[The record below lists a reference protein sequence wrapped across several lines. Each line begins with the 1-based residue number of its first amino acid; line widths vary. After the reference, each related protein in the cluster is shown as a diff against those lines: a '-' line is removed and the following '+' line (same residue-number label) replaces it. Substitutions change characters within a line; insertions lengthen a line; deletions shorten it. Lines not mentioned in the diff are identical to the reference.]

1 MKPIFNPTSEQCFE
15 LVGEGVYNFVRHKER
30 IDKLVKEGRY
40 AEACEC
46 RFEAFQLLAEALPE
60 DEAMPL
66 SWEHNNSRAAVAIL
80 YGSAVDHFR
89 IGDLEMSMAQL
100 ELLLE
105 CDPEDHFEGVNLLA
119 LCYIAAGEWE
129 AFDDLVIDLTD
140 KSAEAVVARLWA
152 SFERDGELDKELL
165 KLLRTR
171 HKHYYEELT
180 ATEHPDDEAFRRDI
194 ASDRPSQSAEAR
206 EWWLLT
212 EPLWSEFPEFIDKM
226 KDGDKRV
233 GLIF

>member
-15 LVGEGVYNFVRHKER
+15 LEGQGVYNFVKHKEA
-30 IDKLVKEGRY
+30 IDRLVAEGRY
-40 AEACEC
+40 NEACE
-46 RFEAFQLLAEALPE
+46 RRYEAFQLLADVLPE

-66 SWEHNNSRAAVAIL
+66 RWEHNNSRAAIAIL

-100 ELLLE
+100 ELLME

-119 LCYIAAGEWE
+119 LCYIAMQEWE
-129 AFDDLVIDLTD
+129 AFDELVIDLTD

-152 SFERDGELDKELL
+152 SHRREGSVDKALLALL
-165 KLLRTR
+165 KSRF
-171 HKHYYEELT
+171 KAFYGELT

-194 ASDRPSQSAEAR
+194 SSERPSQGAEAR

-212 EPLWSEFPEFIDKM
+212 EPLWSEFPEFIEALK
-226 KDGDKRV
+226 
-233 GLIF
+233 

>member
-1 MKPIFNPTSEQCFE
+1 MKAIFNPTPEQTFE
-15 LVGEGVYNFVRHKER
+15 LEGQGIYNFVKHKEA
-30 IDKLVKEGRY
+30 IDKLVAEGRY
-40 AEACEC
+40 EEACE
-46 RFEAFQLLAEALPE
+46 RRYEAFQLLAEALPE

-66 SWEHNNSRAAVAIL
+66 RWEHNNSRAAIAIL

-119 LCYIAAGEWE
+119 LCYIATEEWE
-129 AFDDLVIDLTD
+129 AFEELVIDLTD

-152 SFERDGELDKELL
+152 HYRRTGAKDAELL
-165 KLLRTR
+165 KLLRSR
-171 HKHYYEELT
+171 HKHFYEELISE
-180 ATEHPDDEAFRRDI
+180 EHPDDDKFRRDI
-194 ASDRPSQSAEAR
+194 ASERPSQSAEAR

-212 EPLWSEFPEFIDKM
+212 EPLWREFPQFVEALSKC
-226 KDGDKRV
+226 
-233 GLIF
+233 